1 MKYTY
6 SDEEEGGSDA
16 LSSRRSN
23 RQSGIST
30 PAEPAGPT
38 FTASGRQVKSRVGG
52 TYGETMLSG
61 SHILDQTASI
71 ENGNGPHEA
80 DEEPIIRTRARGVA
94 QQQPSS
100 RQRKHIDGYN
110 VLDEMEDESD
120 ATSSGGEWD
129 GGDDDEV
136 EENIADDEED
146 EDIDMSDSGPSG
158 EELEGASADKHSLVV
173 SLRYHTKHESPNSST
188 GMKQDDRSKTNGF
201 LKTPRETT
209 TPSNPGMDSFFGG
222 SKQLSNGYRPSPLR
236 DVSAVDTVTV
246 QLNSPSEPSDR
257 TFAQPRPHE
266 MGNATSTL
274 ALDTR
279 HA

>member
-16 LSSRRSN
+16 VSSRRSN

-52 TYGETMLSG
+52 TYGKTMLSG
-61 SHILDQTASI
+61 SHHLDQTALVEDGI
-71 ENGNGPHEA
+71 GVHEA
-80 DEEPIIRTRARGVA
+80 DEEPTTRTRARGVA
-94 QQQPSS
+94 QHKPSI

-110 VLDEMEDESD
+110 ALDELEDESD

-136 EENIADDEED
+136 DENIADDEED
-146 EDIDMSDSGPSG
+146 EDVDMSDSGPSG
-158 EELEGASADKHSLVV
+158 DELEGTSIDKHSLVV
-173 SLRYHTKHESPNSST
+173 SLRYHKKHGSPGGST
-188 GMKQDDRSKTNGF
+188 DTQQDDRPKTNGF
-201 LKTPRETT
+201 LKAPIETMS
-209 TPSNPGMDSFFGG
+209 PANQGKDSSVNG
-222 SKQLSNGYRPSPLR
+222 SKQLQNGYRPSPLR

-246 QLNSPSEPSDR
+246 KPSSPYKSSDI
-257 TFAQPRPHE
+257 TLTPPRPHE
-266 MGNATSTL
+266 SGNATSTL

-279 HA
+279 HT